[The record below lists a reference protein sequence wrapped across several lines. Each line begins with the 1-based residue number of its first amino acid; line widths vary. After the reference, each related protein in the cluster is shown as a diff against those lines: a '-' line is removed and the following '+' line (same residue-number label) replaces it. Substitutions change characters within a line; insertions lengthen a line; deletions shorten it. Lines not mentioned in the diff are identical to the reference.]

1 MTKAKDADGT
11 IINLSKGKEIE
22 LPIKT
27 TTKILTQTEGRG
39 LKQHTRAT
47 KGLVDATMF
56 GYPYVHRWGDDYV
69 ADMLDDLM
77 CLAIGMDGKGRQEQI
92 DCLNAGG
99 QLPDAYYNNEG
110 QNRRGDTAYLRGVAG
125 GDQ

>member
-11 IINLSKGKEIE
+11 ILNLSKSKEIE

-27 TTKILTQTEGRG
+27 TVKVLTQTSGRG

-47 KGLVDATMF
+47 KGLIDAVMF
-56 GYPYVHRWGDDYV
+56 GFPYVHRWEDDYV
-69 ADMLDDLM
+69 SDMLDDLM
-77 CLAIGMDGKGRQEQI
+77 CLAIGMDGQGRKEQI

-110 QNRRGDTAYLRGVAG
+110 QNKRGDTAYVRYVG
-125 GDQ
+125 GEQ